1 MDKKN
6 RPFRPV
12 PFFIHI
18 FLISEYQLIFFS
30 IRRCRINHEFLCPK
44 IRIQLRRISIALSHN
59 DESAVLT
66 VLHFKAVIKSG
77 EGIPEFHQLYQLLYH
92 GPLHFF
98 RNLFFRII
106 MAVDIPAHLGLFQKL
121 QIVLSRHKPHVIY
134 LRDARCEELDRP
146 CQKICLV
153 VVSQRGIISTIHL
166 INIQVI
172 ISGRIINL
180 LYVCAVFKNILFR
193 PVDFLIGKKILNVH
207 HADPVMGIQCGKLLS
222 GTDFQPFFRY
232 PVCP

>member
-1 MDKKN
+1 
-6 RPFRPV
+6 
-12 PFFIHI
+12 
-18 FLISEYQLIFFS
+18 
-30 IRRCRINHEFLCPK
+30 
-44 IRIQLRRISIALSHN
+44 
-59 DESAVLT
+59 
-66 VLHFKAVIKSG
+66 
-77 EGIPEFHQLYQLLYH
+77 
-92 GPLHFF
+92 
-98 RNLFFRII
+98 

-222 GTDFQPFFRY
+222 GTDFQPFFQISGLSVIQGVNQKHGKSKVIDIIAFFLNLFLHGIMLMDFRKDFHMIGLQDFRTFIQQL
-232 PVCP
+232 PDIRLDKETAGAGFFGSVRKGIQADHCRAVPAHPCEVIPDKFFCSF

>member
-92 GPLHFF
+92 GP
-98 RNLFFRII
+98 
-106 MAVDIPAHLGLFQKL
+106 VSYTHLDVYKRQIQYQAKRQEEKQKWDTAENHIL
-121 QIVLSRHKPHVIY
+121 I
-134 LRDARCEELDRP
+134 RP
-146 CQKICLV
+146 
-153 VVSQRGIISTIHL
+153 S
-166 INIQVI
+166 
-172 ISGRIINL
+172 
-180 LYVCAVFKNILFR
+180 
-193 PVDFLIGKKILNVH
+193 
-207 HADPVMGIQCGKLLS
+207 
-222 GTDFQPFFRY
+222 
-232 PVCP
+232 